1 MGDGRGEQAVLVR
14 EDVVT
19 DAVIVLIIFLLPA
32 ALVGVF
38 RYADK
43 VRARTEA
50 DMRARREEERIK
62 REEAERKES
71 LARQARELGEK
82 IARENA
88 AIFQAKRRAERE
100 EEVRRAESRRRRE
113 EDRGRREEDRKDRQR
128 ADELWASPQAREEI
142 LDAYLRWLFGSS
154 NGEFAKDSIPFRGA
168 LLPRAAISRARSW
181 ASREGYVL
189 YDGRRWRLSGRGQRL
204 FEEYG
209 GSRKKMSSAE
219 KKHQQPNIKI
229 DARGAGTV
237 AHTIK
242 GGVHG
247 TTVNHGASAGQMG
260 EVDLAT
266 ALQLIAQLRQALP
279 DADSLSALNRDRA
292 VDELRSAER
301 ELQASEEDRDPGRIR
316 RTLEGLRAAV
326 VGADG
331 LVQMVNQLWDH
342 VHVLFRT

>member
-1 MGDGRGEQAVLVR
+1 
-14 EDVVT
+14 
-19 DAVIVLIIFLLPA
+19 
-32 ALVGVF
+32 
-38 RYADK
+38 
-43 VRARTEA
+43 
-50 DMRARREEERIK
+50 
-62 REEAERKES
+62 
-71 LARQARELGEK
+71 
-82 IARENA
+82 
-88 AIFQAKRRAERE
+88 
-100 EEVRRAESRRRRE
+100 
-113 EDRGRREEDRKDRQR
+113 
-128 ADELWASPQAREEI
+128 
-142 LDAYLRWLFGSS
+142 
-154 NGEFAKDSIPFRGA
+154 
-168 LLPRAAISRARSW
+168 
-181 ASREGYVL
+181 
-189 YDGRRWRLSGRGQRL
+189 
-204 FEEYG
+204 
-209 GSRKKMSSAE
+209 MSSAE